1 MLKGSQVKVGDVVR
15 MKKAHPCGS
24 DLWQITRTGMDFGMK
39 CCGCGHFVM
48 LARSKFEKA
57 AKAIVKQ
64 AEEETANQS

>member
-1 MLKGSQVKVGDVVR
+1 MLSGSSVHVGYVVK

-24 DLWQITRTGMDFGMK
+24 DEWEITRTGMDFGMK

-57 AKAIVKQ
+57 AKAIVKATPQ
-64 AEEETANQS
+64 PEK

>member
-1 MLKGSQVKVGDVVR
+1 MLSGKDVNVGDIVK

-24 DLWQITRTGMDFGMK
+24 DEWEITRTGMDFGMK

-57 AKAIVKQ
+57 AKAVVKNAQ
-64 AEEETANQS
+64 QPAE

>member
-1 MLKGSQVKVGDVVR
+1 MLSGKDVNVGDIVK

-24 DLWQITRTGMDFGMK
+24 DEWEITRTGMDFGMK

-57 AKAIVKQ
+57 AKAVVKSAV
-64 AEEETANQS
+64 AEK

>member
-1 MLKGSQVKVGDVVR
+1 MLTGSSVHVGDVVK

-24 DLWQITRTGMDFGMK
+24 DEWEITRTGMDFGMK

-57 AKAIVKQ
+57 AKAIVKS
-64 AEEETANQS
+64 AEQSPTSK

>member
-1 MLKGSQVKVGDVVR
+1 MLSGSFVHVGDVVK

-24 DLWQITRTGMDFGMK
+24 DEWEITRTGMDFGMK

-57 AKAIVKQ
+57 AKAIVKSVQ
-64 AEEETANQS
+64 QPSE

>member
-1 MLKGSQVKVGDVVR
+1 MLAAASVHVGDVVK

-24 DLWQITRTGMDFGMK
+24 DEWEITRTGMDFGMK

-57 AKAIVKQ
+57 AKAVVKNAQ
-64 AEEETANQS
+64 QPAE

>member
-1 MLKGSQVKVGDVVR
+1 MLVVSSVHVGDVVK

-24 DLWQITRTGMDFGMK
+24 DEWEITRTGMDFGMK

-57 AKAIVKQ
+57 AKAVVKSAQ
-64 AEEETANQS
+64 QPAE